1 VPLDANGAGE
11 ATGEPFPAQREDG
24 MQRIAG
30 LALAGLTAA
39 SAAAY
44 ASEAAFPDRP
54 LRLIVPYPPGGN
66 TDILARVVAQK
77 MSESLGKPV
86 VVDNRGGGNGLIAS
100 EISARSS
107 PDGHT
112 IFVGSTRE
120 LSINPALMR
129 SLPYDAN
136 KDFAPVSQ
144 GTITA
149 ILLAVHPYLPVRSV
163 KELIAY
169 AKSDPKFGYGTPGVG
184 TAMHLSGELLNLAA
198 GVHMVH
204 VPYKGGG
211 PSVAAVLA
219 GQEVKFGYLG
229 MGPVIPHV
237 KAGKI
242 RPLAITLG
250 KRSVLLPDVPTMR
263 ELGYKEFETSM
274 WFAFFVPTHTPR
286 TTVTKLNAEVVR
298 ILSSR
303 EVNDYLV
310 NTGVDVAPG
319 TPEELARFVRDD
331 AARYA

>member
-1 VPLDANGAGE
+1 
-11 ATGEPFPAQREDG
+11 
-24 MQRIAG
+24 MQRAIG
-30 LALAGLTAA
+30 LSLAAVLASVGPLAA
-39 SAAAY
+39 HAAE
-44 ASEAAFPDRP
+44 SIFPDRP

-66 TDILARVVAQK
+66 TDILARIVAQR
-77 MSESLGKPV
+77 MSDSLGKPV

-149 ILLAVHPYLPVRSV
+149 ILLSVHPSLPVRNI
-163 KELIAY
+163 KELIAHARSD
-169 AKSDPKFGYGTPGVG
+169 AKFAYGTPGVG
-184 TAMHLSGELLNLAA
+184 TAMHLSGELLNIAA
-198 GVHMVH
+198 GVNMVH

-211 PSVAAVLA
+211 PSVAAVLS

-250 KRSVLLPDVPTMR
+250 KRSALLPEVPTMR

-274 WFAFFVPTHTPR
+274 WFGFFVPTQTPKA
-286 TTVTKLNAEVVR
+286 TINKLNGELVR
-298 ILSSR
+298 ILNNK

-310 NTGVDVAPG
+310 NTGVDVAPS
-319 TPEELARFVRDD
+319 TPEELARQVRED
-331 AARYA
+331 AARYAKIIRQAKIQPE

>member
-1 VPLDANGAGE
+1 ML
-11 ATGEPFPAQREDG
+11 TRQITLTL
-24 MQRIAG
+24 IACG
-30 LALAGLTAA
+30 FAA
-39 SAAAY
+39 SALDAPAQSY
-44 ASEAAFPDRP
+44 PDRP

-66 TDILARVVAQK
+66 TDILARVVGQRLTDAW
-77 MSESLGKPV
+77 GKPV
-86 VVDNRGGGNGLIAS
+86 IVDNRGGGNGVIAS

-129 SLPYDAN
+129 ALPYDAI

-149 ILLAVHPYLPVRSV
+149 ILLAVHPSLPVKSI

-169 AKSDPKFGYGTPGVG
+169 AKADSKGLPYGTPGIG

-198 GVHMVH
+198 GIKTVH

-211 PSVAAVLA
+211 PAVAAVLA

-229 MGPVIPHV
+229 MGPAIPHV

-242 RPLAITLG
+242 RPLALTMG
-250 KRSVLLPDVPTMR
+250 KRSALMPEIPTMQ
-263 ELGYKEFETSM
+263 ELGFKDFETSM
-274 WFAFFVPTHTPR
+274 WFAFFVPAATPKP
-286 TTVTKLNAEVVR
+286 TVNKLNAELVR
-298 ILSSR
+298 ILTNK
-303 EVNDYLV
+303 EVNDFLV

-319 TPEELARFVRDD
+319 TPAELARFVRDD
-331 AARYA
+331 LARYSRVIRQSNIQPE

>member
-1 VPLDANGAGE
+1 
-11 ATGEPFPAQREDG
+11 
-24 MQRIAG
+24 MQRAFRLMFG
-30 LALAGLTAA
+30 LAVAA
-39 SAAAY
+39 MASSSNAAE
-44 ASEAAFPDRP
+44 STFPDRP

-66 TDILARVVAQK
+66 TDILARVVAQR
-77 MSESLGKPV
+77 MTDSLAKPV
-86 VVDNRGGGNGLIAS
+86 VVDNRGGGNGVIAS

-129 SLPYDAN
+129 ALPYDAI
-136 KDFAPVSQ
+136 KDFAPISQ

-149 ILLAVHPYLPVRSV
+149 ILIGVHPSLPVRSI

-169 AKSDPKFGYGTPGVG
+169 ARSDPKFAYGTPGIG
-184 TAMHLSGELLNLAA
+184 TAMHLSGELLNIAA
-198 GVHMVH
+198 RVNTVH

-211 PSVAAVLA
+211 PAVAAVLA
-219 GQEVKFGYLG
+219 GQEVKLGYMG

-250 KRSVLLPDVPTMR
+250 KRSALLPEIPTMR

-274 WFAFFVPTHTPR
+274 WFGFFVPTQTPKG
-286 TTVTKLNAEVVR
+286 TVGKLNGEIVR
-298 ILSSR
+298 ILNSK

-310 NTGVDVAPG
+310 NTGVDVAPS
-319 TPEELARFVRDD
+319 TPAELSRFVRDD
-331 AARYA
+331 FARYAKIIREAKIEPQ

>member
-1 VPLDANGAGE
+1 
-11 ATGEPFPAQREDG
+11 
-24 MQRIAG
+24 MQRVIG
-30 LALAGLTAA
+30 LGLVAVSLWMGPLISHAA
-39 SAAAY
+39 ESV
-44 ASEAAFPDRP
+44 FPDRP
-54 LRLIVPYPPGGN
+54 LRLVVPYPPGGN
-66 TDILARVVAQK
+66 TDILARAVAQR
-77 MSESLGKPV
+77 MTESLGKPV
-86 VVDNRGGGNGLIAS
+86 VVDNRGGGNGIIAS

-149 ILLAVHPYLPVRSV
+149 ILLGVHPSLPVRTV
-163 KELIAY
+163 KELIAHSRSD
-169 AKSDPKFGYGTPGVG
+169 AKFAYGSPGIG
-184 TAMHLSGELLNLAA
+184 TAMHLSGELLNIAA
-198 GVHMVH
+198 GVKTVH

-211 PSVAAVLA
+211 PAVAAVLA
-219 GQEVKFGYLG
+219 GQEVKFGYMG

-242 RPLAITLG
+242 RPIAITLG
-250 KRSVLLPDVPTMR
+250 KRSALLPEVPTMR

-274 WFAFFVPTHTPR
+274 WFGFFVPRQTAKPI
-286 TTVTKLNAEVVR
+286 VAKLNAEVVR
-298 ILSSR
+298 ILSSK

-310 NTGVDVAPG
+310 NTGVDVAPS

-331 AARYA
+331 AARYAKIIREARIEPQ